1 MRPFPHLHTDQDA
14 LLEQL
19 EDWGRNVPGTEAAA
33 RVSEICRQATHITQV
48 RIEILYPSCVGRAH
62 PALLDASIIDLDLAR
77 VLIFELLNTQ
87 PTAFLY
93 PSFVAALQ
101 RLLCQRFSQEERA
114 DGLWDSA
121 VAGGLDP
128 GPVDVAIGARL
139 CEMNADDR
147 LDWLPLMPHCLET
160 LRDSVPDAVRFRN
173 MKP

>member
-1 MRPFPHLHTDQDA
+1 MRPFPHLHTEQDS
-14 LLEQL
+14 LIEQL
-19 EDWGRNVPGTEAAA
+19 EDWGRNVANPEAEA

-62 PALLDASIIDLDLAR
+62 PALIDASIIDLDLAR

-93 PSFVAALQ
+93 PSFVSALQ
-101 RLLCQRFSQEERA
+101 RLLCQRFSQEERS
-114 DGLWDSA
+114 DGLWASA

-139 CEMNADDR
+139 LELNAGEPLDR
-147 LDWLPLMPHCLET
+147 QPLMPHCLET

-173 MKP
+173 IKP